1 MIKRKGIFGGTFDPI
16 HNGHLHVAYEALYR
30 LNLDKII
37 FMPSGKPPHKTNKII
52 TDSEIRI
59 ELVKA
64 AIEKE
69 KKFILSS
76 YEIEKLGLSYTYETL
91 EYFKG
96 LEPDTEW
103 YFITGTD
110 CLMDIRSWKNIDRI
124 FNSCKFVVF
133 NRSGYFK
140 ERVIEQKN
148 KIEMEYGTSIIYL
161 DIPVIDISST
171 EIRSKIKDSKEI
183 SYLVPEKVEHI
194 LNQMKLYK

>member
-1 MIKRKGIFGGTFDPI
+1 MKRKGIFGGTFDPI
-16 HNGHLHVAYEALYR
+16 HNGHLHIAYEALYR
-30 LNLDKII
+30 LKLDMII

-52 TDSEIRI
+52 TDPKIRI

-64 AIEKE
+64 AIDKE
-69 KKFILSS
+69 NKFTISS

-91 EYFKG
+91 EYYKA

-110 CLMDIRSWKNIDRI
+110 CLMDIRTWKNIDRI
-124 FNSCKFVVF
+124 FKSCKFVVF

-140 ERVIEQKN
+140 KKVIEQKN
-148 KIEMEYGTSIIYL
+148 NIEKEYGTSIIYL

-171 EIRSKIKDSKEI
+171 EIRNKIKESKEI
-183 SYLVPEKVEHI
+183 SYLVPKKVEYI
-194 LNQMKLYK
+194 LNEMKLYK

>member
-1 MIKRKGIFGGTFDPI
+1 MNKRKGIFGGTFDPI

-30 LNLDKII
+30 LNLDKVI
-37 FMPSGKPPHKTNKII
+37 FMPSGKPPHKTNKVI

-69 KKFILSS
+69 KKFIISS

-110 CLMDIRSWKNIDRI
+110 CLMDIRTWKSIDKI

-140 ERVIEQKN
+140 EKVIEQKN

-171 EIRSKIKDSKEI
+171 EVRNKVKASEQI
-183 SYLVPEKVEHI
+183 SYLVPDKVENI
-194 LNQMKLYK
+194 LNINKLYK